1 MAVAESTAGF
11 GAGGS
16 QPIVALVPDAGTS
29 TLRLTAATSEEL
41 SDNAGARPLDD
52 RIDIGD
58 PEADEPQLDGVIE
71 LGFFRDVFRG
81 LGCGAFG
88 MVTLLATAFGLIC
101 PMLRRRR

>member
-1 MAVAESTAGF
+1 MIA
-11 GAGGS
+11 
-16 QPIVALVPDAGTS
+16 
-29 TLRLTAATSEEL
+29 
-41 SDNAGARPLDD
+41 
-52 RIDIGD
+52 GD